1 VAVLYAIDTNL
12 YIRALRDAEEL
23 ARLKR
28 FLLRVGTRLRVAGV
42 VALELRAGAR
52 SDSHRAAVESLL
64 APYAARGRVITPS
77 FEAFVEAGRALAALV
92 ERERL
97 VLAAAAPS
105 FRYDVLL
112 AASCREA
119 GVVLLTANHGDFTRI
134 KRHLRGFHFES
145 RWPTGSTGSGL

>member
-1 VAVLYAIDTNL
+1 MALLYAIDTNL

-28 FLLRVGTRLRVAGV
+28 FLLRAGTRLHVAGV

-52 SDSHRAAVESLL
+52 SDAQRAAVESLL
-64 APYAARGRVITPS
+64 APYAGRGRVIAPS
-77 FEAFVEAGRALAALV
+77 FAAYVEAGRVLAALV

-97 VLAAAAPS
+97 VLATAPPS
-105 FRYDVLL
+105 LRYDALL

-119 GVVLLTANHGDFTRI
+119 GAVLLTANDRDFARI
-134 KRHLRGFHFES
+134 KRHMRGFAYEAA
-145 RWPTGSTGSGL
+145 WPA